1 METLKNL
8 SEESMTE
15 IQNAIETKVQQKVE
29 IHVQKALV
37 EQDELYANKLKQLLE
52 AIDKDHS
59 IKLEK
64 VVAAIDSDRAGKLKL
79 VVSKYENALTADA
92 EKFKKQLVESISDY
106 LDTYLEEKIPAT
118 DVQEAVRNKKAVKVL
133 EGLRAH
139 LAIDAALQ
147 KESIKEAILDGKVQ
161 IDEASKKLESVVTEN
176 AQLKHKLDKT
186 NASLIIEQKTA
197 ALDETQKRYMK
208 KVFADKTPEFINE
221 NFDYTLK
228 LFNKKV
234 DNRLESLKEEAIS
247 ETTKVDRIILEQNEE
262 EVVSE
267 STQYLSP
274 YLQELRKY

>member
-8 SEESMTE
+8 SEESMAE
-15 IQNAIETKVQQKVE
+15 IQQAIEEKVQQKVE

-106 LDTYLEEKIPAT
+106 LDAYLEEKIPAT

>member
-8 SEESMTE
+8 SEESMAE
-15 IQNAIETKVQQKVE
+15 IQQAIEEKVQQKVE

-106 LDTYLEEKIPAT
+106 LDTYLEEKIPVT
-118 DVQEAVRNKKAVKVL
+118 EVQEAVRNKKAVKVL